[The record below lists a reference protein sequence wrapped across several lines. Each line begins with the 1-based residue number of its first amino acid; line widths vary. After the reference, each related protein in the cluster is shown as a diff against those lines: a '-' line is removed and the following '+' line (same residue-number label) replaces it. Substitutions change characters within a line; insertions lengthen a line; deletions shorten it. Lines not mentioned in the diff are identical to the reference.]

1 MKLVTA
7 MSTAALVL
15 VPAVG
20 FAQDHGN
27 GAPKEP
33 GVVDKVIG
41 TITGRS
47 PDTKKDADADAKS
60 RDRDSAAKSAAD
72 KDYPDRG
79 AIKKTDK

>member
-20 FAQDHGN
+20 FAQDPGN
-27 GAPKEP
+27 GAQKEP
-33 GVVDKVIG
+33 GVVEKVIG

-47 PDTKKDADADAKS
+47 PDTKKDADAKS
-60 RDRDSAAKSAAD
+60 GDRDSAAKSAGD

-79 AIKKTDK
+79 AIKRTDK

>member
-20 FAQDHGN
+20 FAQDPGN

-47 PDTKKDADADAKS
+47 PDTKKDADAKS
-60 RDRDSAAKSAAD
+60 GDRDSAAKSAGD

-79 AIKKTDK
+79 SVKRTDK

>member
-20 FAQDHGN
+20 FAQDPGN
-27 GAPKEP
+27 GAQKEP
-33 GVVDKVIG
+33 GVVEKVIG

-47 PDTKKDADADAKS
+47 PDTKKDADAKS
-60 RDRDSAAKSAAD
+60 GDRDSAAKSAGD

-79 AIKKTDK
+79 SVKRTDK

>member
-15 VPAVG
+15 IPAVG
-20 FAQDHGN
+20 FAQDPGN
-27 GAPKEP
+27 GAQKEP

-47 PDTKKDADADAKS
+47 PDTKKDADAKS
-60 RDRDSAAKSAAD
+60 GDRDSPAKSAGD

-79 AIKKTDK
+79 AIKRTDK

>member
-20 FAQDHGN
+20 FAQDPGN

-33 GVVDKVIG
+33 GLVDKVIG
-41 TITGRS
+41 TVTGRS
-47 PDTKKDADADAKS
+47 PDTKKDADAKS
-60 RDRDSAAKSAAD
+60 GDRDSAAKSAGD

-79 AIKKTDK
+79 SIKRTDK

>member
-1 MKLVTA
+1 MKLITA

-20 FAQDHGN
+20 FAQDPGN
-27 GAPKEP
+27 GAQKEKEP
-33 GVVDKVIG
+33 SVVEKVIG

-47 PDTKKDADADAKS
+47 PDTKKDADAKS
-60 RDRDSAAKSAAD
+60 GDRDSAAKSAGD

-79 AIKKTDK
+79 AIKRTDK

>member
-1 MKLVTA
+1 MKLITA

-20 FAQDHGN
+20 FAQDPGN
-27 GAPKEP
+27 GAQKEP
-33 GVVDKVIG
+33 GVVEKVIG

-47 PDTKKDADADAKS
+47 PDTKKDADAKS
-60 RDRDSAAKSAAD
+60 GDRDSAAKSAGD

-79 AIKKTDK
+79 AIKRTDK

>member
-20 FAQDHGN
+20 FAQEPGN
-27 GAPKEP
+27 GARNEA
-33 GVVDKVIG
+33 GLVDKVIG
-41 TITGRS
+41 TVTGRS
-47 PDTKKDADADAKS
+47 PDTKKDADAKS
-60 RDRDSAAKSAAD
+60 GDRDSAAKSAGD

-79 AIKKTDK
+79 SVKRTDK

>member
-7 MSTAALVL
+7 MSTAALLL

-20 FAQDHGN
+20 FAQD
-27 GAPKEP
+27 APKEP
-33 GVVDKVIG
+33 GVVDKAIG

-47 PDTKKDADADAKS
+47 PDTKKDADAKS
-60 RDRDSAAKSAAD
+60 GDRDSAAKSAGD

>member
-20 FAQDHGN
+20 FAQDPGN

-33 GVVDKVIG
+33 GVVDKIIG

-47 PDTKKDADADAKS
+47 PDTKKDADAKS
-60 RDRDSAAKSAAD
+60 GDRDSAAKSAAD

>member
-20 FAQDHGN
+20 FAQDPGN
-27 GAPKEP
+27 GAQKEP
-33 GVVDKVIG
+33 GVVEKVIG

-47 PDTKKDADADAKS
+47 PDTKKDADAKSGDQDA
-60 RDRDSAAKSAAD
+60 AAKSAGD

-79 AIKKTDK
+79 SIKRTDK